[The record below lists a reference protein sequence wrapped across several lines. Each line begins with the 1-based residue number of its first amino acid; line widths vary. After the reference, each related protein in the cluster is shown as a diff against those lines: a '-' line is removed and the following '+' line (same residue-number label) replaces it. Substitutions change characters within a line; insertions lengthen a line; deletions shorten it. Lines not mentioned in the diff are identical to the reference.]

1 MSKITELCTHRHR
14 HACSHTHGVE
24 NQRISSDTYLR
35 EHRERLARED
45 MEIRSDQDVG
55 IWGLCD
61 GSLVKVTK
69 PDHLSSIPGVKKITN
84 L

>member
-55 IWGLCD
+55 MLQ
-61 GSLVKVTK
+61 
-69 PDHLSSIPGVKKITN
+69 
-84 L
+84 